1 MKFDMLFFICIA
13 IFLFTCAITARVFLG
28 KQKYSKNIK
37 LFMIALLAVVF
48 VIFILFSVFYISNT
62 LDRPNIIVKHDVP
75 TDYYFDSPKES
86 ISSAPSSEPSASD
99 THSPEVSSPED
110 SANSDTPSSDSPK
123 ASDSSE
129 IPEDI
134 DPNQMVYFTPNGTVY
149 HLRKDCSSLSRSKEI
164 LEGTVEDAYLE
175 GKEKPCKQCGPEP

>member
-1 MKFDMLFFICIA
+1 MEFDMLFFICIA

-99 THSPEVSSPED
+99 THSPEVSSCLLY
-110 SANSDTPSSDSPK
+110 T
-123 ASDSSE
+123 
-129 IPEDI
+129 
-134 DPNQMVYFTPNGTVY
+134 
-149 HLRKDCSSLSRSKEI
+149 SRC
-164 LEGTVEDAYLE
+164 V
-175 GKEKPCKQCGPEP
+175 